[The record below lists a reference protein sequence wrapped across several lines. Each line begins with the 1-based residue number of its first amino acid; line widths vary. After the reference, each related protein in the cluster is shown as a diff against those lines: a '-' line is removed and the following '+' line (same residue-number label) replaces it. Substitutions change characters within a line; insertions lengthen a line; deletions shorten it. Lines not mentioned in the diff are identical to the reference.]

1 MQLQK
6 VLKRVPLS
14 QERDLILNKSNQDQE
29 LQRTEISR
37 LLPIDLFKSI
47 INQDR
52 LKTKK
57 HK

>member
-14 QERDLILNKSNQDQE
+14 QERDLILNKNNQDQE
-29 LQRTEISR
+29 LQRTEIFR

-52 LKTKK
+52 HKTTK
-57 HK
+57 HR